1 MGIGVSGLVGALT
14 GAVIA
19 AIGIV
24 VTVVEGRR
32 TRRNAEFSVHRDLW
46 WQRWSWVADRA
57 LSADVTERERA
68 ALMAQ
73 ALMTRSWVT
82 TTTSGLKRRSR
93 ATTNRPHTGSRTK
106 RSRTM
111 ISDIDDREFK
121 RRLDRMERNYPSLLA
136 DPHYGPLLRAEGGP
150 ERLAAAR
157 REWRER
163 EERARARRL
172 RWEASVGEG

>member
-1 MGIGVSGLVGALT
+1 MGIGVAGLVGALT

-73 ALMTRSWVT
+73 ALMTPAEPAGRP
-82 TTTSGLKRRSR
+82 GRSR
-93 ATTNRPHTGSRTK
+93 ARRR
-106 RSRTM
+106 RSDTRM
-111 ISDIDDREFK
+111 ITDEPDWRFK
-121 RRLDRMERNYPSLLA
+121 QRLGMLEMAWPRLLA
-136 DPHYGPLLRAEGGP
+136 DPHYGPLMHSTGRVHLLDEFRQ
-150 ERLAAAR
+150 
-157 REWRER
+157 EWRER

>member
-1 MGIGVSGLVGALT
+1 MGIGEAGRVGALT

-19 AIGIV
+19 AISIV

-32 TRRNAEFSVHRDLW
+32 TRRDAEFSVHRDLW

-82 TTTSGLKRRSR
+82 
-93 ATTNRPHTGSRTK
+93 N
-106 RSRTM
+106 
-111 ISDIDDREFK
+111 DDKWVE
-121 RRLDRMERNYPSLLA
+121 EALA
-136 DPHYGPLLRAEGGP
+136 RDDEP
-150 ERLAAAR
+150 AAHR
-157 REWRER
+157 QPDG
-163 EERARARRL
+163 EEQDDDL
-172 RWEASVGEG
+172 